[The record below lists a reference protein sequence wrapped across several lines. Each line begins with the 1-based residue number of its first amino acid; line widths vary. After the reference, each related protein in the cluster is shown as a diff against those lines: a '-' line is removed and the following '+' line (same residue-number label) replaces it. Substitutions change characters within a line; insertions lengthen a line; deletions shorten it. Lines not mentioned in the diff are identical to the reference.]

1 MNRRDQYTLFL
12 PFFDA
17 EEKRYAALTQRA
29 TVFLGLISIIS
40 LFGGTKVANSQPR
53 AIAFTISGFIL
64 LAVLCSIASLLIRSY
79 RDICDVEQTVVTIE
93 EEKYADEDVYS
104 VLLANM
110 ADAVKHNRD
119 INDQRASWLQW
130 SALFFAAAIIMVAI
144 ASLTTQ

>member
-53 AIAFTISGFIL
+53 AIAFAISGFIL
-64 LAVLCSIASLLIRSY
+64 LAVLCSLASLLIRSY

-104 VLLANM
+104 VLLAYM

-119 INDQRASWLQW
+119 INDQRACWLQW
-130 SALFFAAAIIMVAI
+130 SALFFALAIIMVAI
-144 ASLTTQ
+144 ASLTAQ